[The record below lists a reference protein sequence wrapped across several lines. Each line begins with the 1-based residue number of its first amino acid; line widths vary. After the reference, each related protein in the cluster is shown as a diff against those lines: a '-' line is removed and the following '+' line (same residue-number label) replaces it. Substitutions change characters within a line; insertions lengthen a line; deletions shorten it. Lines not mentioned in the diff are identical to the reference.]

1 MAACRQ
7 SSRRDVQLLFQVEVG
22 GRDEGVNAA
31 ARGRLERLAGPL
43 DVVPAAAGQGGR
55 DRAGHFGGNHTHGLG
70 VGFGGNRKA
79 RFDDIHAQSVQLPG
93 QLELLGHA
101 QREARRL
108 LAVAQRGVEDDDT
121 VSSHEASAFDFR
133 IAVTMQSSL

>member
-1 MAACRQ
+1 MSSLRQRARAA
-7 SSRRDVQLLFQVEVG
+7 VT
-22 GRDEGVNAA
+22 GRDTSVAID
-31 ARGRLERLAGPL
+31 P
-43 DVVPAAAGQGGR
+43 
-55 DRAGHFGGNHTHGLG
+55 HGFG
-70 VGFGGNRKA
+70 VGFGGDRKA
-79 RFDDIHAQSVQLPG
+79 RFDDVHAERVELPR

-108 LAVAQRGVEDDDT
+108 LAVAQGGVEDDDT

>member
-1 MAACRQ
+1 MNAAACR
-7 SSRRDVQLLFQVEVG
+7 
-22 GRDEGVNAA
+22 
-31 ARGRLERLAGPL
+31 RLEGLAGPL
-43 DVVPAAAGQGGR
+43 DVVRAASGQGGSHGT
-55 DRAGHFGGNHTHGLG
+55 GHFGGDGAHGLG
-70 VGFGGNRKA
+70 VGFGSDRKA

-93 QLELLGHA
+93 QLQLLGHA
-101 QREARRL
+101 QREAWRL